1 MMNEMKD
8 GSEAGVKD
16 LLLEAV
22 AKVKERG
29 SVSLSDLYVAVGFD
43 DLTLSVYDD
52 DEVLLVQGSVDEW
65 AEFKEDSE
73 TFDERVADIL
83 QRTLR
88 QREVA
93 DAIESLDVI
102 RPFSVLLVDDEFEI
116 KEELMRLDEDNLVL
130 DDEFVKNL
138 DRELDDF
145 LDNLLADC

>member
-1 MMNEMKD
+1 MNEMKD
-8 GSEAGVKD
+8 GSEAGVKE

-29 SVSLSDLYVAVGFD
+29 SVSLSDLYVVVGFD
-43 DLTLSVYDD
+43 DLTLSIYDD

-65 AEFKEDSE
+65 AELKEDSE

-130 DDEFVKNL
+130 DDDFVKNL